1 MNTITHLARKR
12 TLGIIGGIAAIPL
25 YIAVSGCAADP
36 ADPSEDSGRQQA
48 LGLADGTE
56 QQSLSEVL
64 ASGKFEIPADKRK
77 AMEEAARTGGAA
89 GPITA
94 HAPCGRTG
102 PNLDRTVHAD
112 APANGAVNQRNGT
125 IAQSSTNCPILG
137 VLQPTDD
144 AEYFC
149 WTTGND
155 GFTWSFT
162 RSIRTGVRG
171 WSRDNLLDDFGAV
184 NNCGF

>member
-1 MNTITHLARKR
+1 MNTITHLTNMR
-12 TLGIIGGIAAIPL
+12 TLGIIGGIAAI
-25 YIAVSGCAADP
+25 AMAGCTAE
-36 ADPSEDSGRQQA
+36 PSEDSASSDRQS
-48 LGLADGTE
+48 LGSESSPE
-56 QQSLSEVL
+56 QLSLSEVL
-64 ASGKFEIPADKRK
+64 ASGKFEIPAEKVK
-77 AMEEAARTGGAA
+77 AMEDAAQALESG
-89 GPITA
+89 GPIA
-94 HAPCGRTG
+94 QHAACGRSG
-102 PNLDRTVHAD
+102 PNLDHAVHAD
-112 APANGAVNQRNGT
+112 APVSGGVNQRNGT
-125 IAQSSTNCPILG
+125 IAASSTNCPILG

-171 WSRDNLLDDFGAV
+171 WSRDNLLDGFGAV

>member
-25 YIAVSGCAADP
+25 YIAVAGCAADP
-36 ADPSEDSGRQQA
+36 SDDSARQQA
-48 LGLADGTE
+48 LGEAGGAE

-64 ASGKFEIPADKRK
+64 ASGKFEIPADKLK
-77 AMEEAARTGGAA
+77 AMEEAARTGNPT
-89 GPITA
+89 GPITD
-94 HAPCGRTG
+94 HAPCGRSG
-102 PNLDRTVHAD
+102 PNLDRTVNAD

-125 IAQSSTNCPILG
+125 IAASSTNCPILG

-149 WTTGND
+149 WTLAND
-155 GFTWSFT
+155 GFTWSYT
-162 RSIRTGVRG
+162 RNIRTGVRG

>member
-1 MNTITHLARKR
+1 MNTNTHLKSRR
-12 TLGIIGGIAAIPL
+12 TLGIIGGIAALPL
-25 YIAVSGCAADP
+25 YVAISGCAADP
-36 ADPSEDSGRQQA
+36 TEDGAQQQS
-48 LGLADGTE
+48 LATESSPE
-56 QQSLSEVL
+56 QQSLSEVM
-64 ASGKFEIPADKRK
+64 ASGKFEIPAAKLQ
-77 AMEEAARTGGAA
+77 AMEDAARVLESG
-89 GPITA
+89 GPIA
-94 HAPCGRTG
+94 QHAACGRSG
-102 PNLDRTVHAD
+102 PNLDHAVHAD
-112 APANGAVNQRNGT
+112 APASGAVNQRNGT
-125 IAQSSTNCPILG
+125 IAVSSTNCPILG

-171 WSRDNLLDDFGAV
+171 WSRDNLLDNFGAI